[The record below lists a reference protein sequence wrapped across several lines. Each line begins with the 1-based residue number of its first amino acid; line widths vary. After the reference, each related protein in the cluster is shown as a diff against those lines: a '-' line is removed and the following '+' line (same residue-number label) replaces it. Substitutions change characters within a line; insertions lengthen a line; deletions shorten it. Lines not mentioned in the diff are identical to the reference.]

1 MNLEELKKKM
11 DEEHY
16 IYDDTLS
23 TVLYVALQLGRPLLI
38 EGAAGVGKT
47 EVAKVMAAALDRE
60 LVRLQCYEGLDESKA
75 LYEWNYQK
83 QLLSIQVNMNA
94 QDREAL
100 TRSLFSDEYLLERPL
115 LKSIRS
121 EKPVVL
127 LIDEID
133 KADEEFEAFLL
144 ELLSEMQVTIPEVG
158 TIRANSVPFVV
169 LTSNRARPLSEA
181 LRRRCAYLYIEYPDM
196 EKELAIL
203 RAKLPHV
210 DDRLCAQVALA
221 VQKLRSNEVILKKPS
236 IAETL
241 DWAAALDALGIRE
254 LTPDALRKTAGFV
267 LKNNEDMAALAR
279 QTADKL
285 DAMGIKFK
293 VVNVVDLV
301 KLQSA
306 KENNEALSDEE
317 FAELFTE
324 DKPVLFA
331 YHSYARDVRGLIY
344 DRPNHDN
351 FNVHGYEEQGSTT
364 TPYDMVRVNNIDR
377 YELQAE
383 ALRMIDADKYADKI
397 NELEAF
403 RQEAFQFA
411 VDNGYDHPD
420 YTDWVYS
427 GVNTNKQGAVSATA
441 ATAGDN
447 E

>member
-1 MNLEELKKKM
+1 MTFEELKQKM
-11 DEEHY
+11 DEAHY
-16 IYDDTLS
+16 IYDETLA

-47 EVAKVMAAALDRE
+47 EIAKVMAAALDRD

-83 QLLSIQVNMNA
+83 QLLSIQVNMNET
-94 QDREAL
+94 DKDAL

-115 LKSIRS
+115 LQSIRS

-144 ELLSEMQVTIPEVG
+144 ELLSDMQVSIPEVG
-158 TIRANSVPFVV
+158 TIRAKTIPFVV

-221 VQKLRSNEVILKKPS
+221 VQKLRSNDVILKKPS

-254 LTPDALRKTAGFV
+254 LTPDALRQTAGFV
-267 LKNNEDMAALAR
+267 LKNNEDINAMDLAD
-279 QTADKL
+279 AEDL
-285 DAMGIKFK
+285 DCQCGG
-293 VVNVVDLV
+293 NCG
-301 KLQSA
+301 
-306 KENNEALSDEE
+306 
-317 FAELFTE
+317 
-324 DKPVLFA
+324 
-331 YHSYARDVRGLIY
+331 H
-344 DRPNHDN
+344 HHH
-351 FNVHGYEEQGSTT
+351 HGGHHH
-364 TPYDMVRVNNIDR
+364 
-377 YELQAE
+377 
-383 ALRMIDADKYADKI
+383 
-397 NELEAF
+397 
-403 RQEAFQFA
+403 
-411 VDNGYDHPD
+411 G
-420 YTDWVYS
+420 
-427 GVNTNKQGAVSATA
+427 
-441 ATAGDN
+441 
-447 E
+447 